1 MIHILNRDV
10 YKDGEKVGW
19 VEGGHIFE
27 SSGKKIGYIS
37 GNDIFSYSG
46 NKVAYLKGT
55 ALSRVGHSIAVHT
68 DEINKEV
75 TKGDFS
81 DLERAAV
88 FTLFS

>member
-1 MIHILNRDV
+1 M
-10 YKDGEKVGW
+10 KDGMKVGW
-19 VEGGHIFE
+19 LENGHIFE

-37 GNDIFSYSG
+37 GHDIFSYNG
-46 NKVAYLKGT
+46 NKIAYLNGT
-55 ALSRVGHSIAVHT
+55 ALTRVGHSITVHT
-68 DEINKEV
+68 DEINKHV